1 MLSCAQMLKNA
12 KGAKAFGF
20 MAKFQTGNTFGDR
33 PPAVVTKTEA
43 GPGAGPLTGLV
54 RDRSVVF
61 RTPLDGLG

>member
-12 KGAKAFGF
+12 KGAKAFDL

-54 RDRSVVF
+54 RSICGF
-61 RTPLDGLG
+61 PNTFGLG

>member
-1 MLSCAQMLKNA
+1 MLSCAQMMKNA
-12 KGAKAFGF
+12 KGAKAFGL

-54 RDRSVVF
+54 RD
-61 RTPLDGLG
+61 